1 MQQRFAYALLI
12 RLTNSPTPVGPSVE
26 KLHGTVQAVDAP
38 EAMHFTSLRQLAR
51 WIELVMPPDVSIQQ
65 SSQPNTNLSD
75 LPNSH

>member
-12 RLTNSPTPVGPSVE
+12 RLTNSPAQVGQAVE

-51 WIELVMPPDVSIQQ
+51 WIERTMPPEISIQH
-65 SSQPNTNLSD
+65 SRLTNL
-75 LPNSH
+75 